1 MIEDGF
7 IRSDLFGKPPRND
20 RSWPPSTPS
29 GEARFLAFPSVH
41 EADVERQQRAIC
53 AIRLAAGKIAL
64 NRDRLRRAGKQIPS
78 LAGGMA
84 GHTLS
89 DMGDNAVAAATP
101 RRIRTSV

>member
-1 MIEDGF
+1 MASFDPTRLESRRGTTAPG
-7 IRSDLFGKPPRND
+7 RNQRLQAKPASSR
-20 RSWPPSTPS
+20 
-29 GEARFLAFPSVH
+29 FPSVH

-64 NRDRLRRAGKQIPS
+64 NRDRLRRAGKQIFS

-84 GHTLS
+84 GQTLS